1 MMTTVSEQDV
11 RAECMA
17 LAAEMLALAERRAEI
32 EARASELLEA
42 MIEETGEEP
51 AGDDW
56 VSREWWDHRR
66 RDNWGL
72 TALWCAVDVLAP
84 AGVGI
89 ESARWALKELRAI

>member
-1 MMTTVSEQDV
+1 MMTTVSEQEV
-11 RAECMA
+11 RAECMV
-17 LAAEMLALAERRAEI
+17 LAAEMLGLAERRAEI
-32 EARASELLEA
+32 EERAAELLEA

-51 AGDDW
+51 VGSDW

-66 RDNWGL
+66 RDTWGL
-72 TALWCAVDVLAP
+72 TALLCAVDLLVP